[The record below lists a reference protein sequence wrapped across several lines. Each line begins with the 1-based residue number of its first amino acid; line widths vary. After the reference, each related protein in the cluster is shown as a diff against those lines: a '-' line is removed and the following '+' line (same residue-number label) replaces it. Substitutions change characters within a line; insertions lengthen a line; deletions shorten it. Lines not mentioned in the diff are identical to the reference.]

1 MTVYD
6 LDKKATP
13 GPYSVCAP
21 TDINNRGIDV
31 AFTRCWIDDD
41 AGRMEKTVIHA
52 QIGSGS
58 GDREATAALL
68 AHIRNNYLKALDAL
82 KYDVDPSRV
91 QHSDECT
98 SRSPDSPPLFIDE
111 NCNCWV
117 ADRKKLIKELETV

>member
-68 AHIRNNYLKALDAL
+68 AHCRNNYFKALKALNAVRDATMF
-82 KYDVDPSRV
+82 
-91 QHSDECT
+91 DERACD
-98 SRSPDSPPLFIDE
+98 RIQEPDRIPQGLRE
-111 NCNCWV
+111 
-117 ADRKKLIKELETV
+117 LIEELETVQ